1 MTTRETKV
9 SSSAASLRWI
19 RFLSVLTLSATYGLI
34 VLGSTVRVTNSGM
47 GCNGWPLCSG
57 QAGPLS
63 QFHPLMEQAH
73 RYLASLVTVLIVV
86 LALVV
91 LRSGD
96 KARHMRGPALT
107 SVGMIAVQI
116 VLGAITVITN
126 NAPITVALHLLVAM
140 LFLAVVTVT
149 AVGSFIGA
157 DRSWSLLHQPGRLA
171 WGAVSALLLVLISGS
186 EVVNGGAQSA
196 CASWPLCTSS
206 TAAEG
211 LVALQLAHR
220 SMVLVGS
227 VLVVAFL
234 VTLLR
239 AEEADSAERKLAIS
253 ALVLLAVQVA
263 VGSLSAL
270 NSARAGIADAHL
282 AFASALWC
290 VVVAVFALAARGA
303 AVQSPRPVLRTKM
316 VA

>member
-1 MTTRETKV
+1 
-9 SSSAASLRWI
+9 
-19 RFLSVLTLSATYGLI
+19 
-34 VLGSTVRVTNSGM
+34 
-47 GCNGWPLCSG
+47 
-57 QAGPLS
+57 
-63 QFHPLMEQAH
+63 MEQAH

-157 DRSWSLLHQPGRLA
+157 DLPWSLLHQPGRLA
-171 WGAVSALLLVLISGS
+171 WGAVSALFLVLISGS
-186 EVVNGGAQSA
+186 VVVNGGAQSA
-196 CASWPLCTSS
+196 CASWPLCPSS

-220 SMVLVGS
+220 SMVLAGS

-234 VTLLR
+234 VALLR
-239 AEEADSAERKLAIS
+239 AEEADSAERKLAIG

-270 NSARAGIADAHL
+270 NSARAGIADVHL

-303 AVQSPRPVLRTKM
+303 AVPSPLPVLRTKM